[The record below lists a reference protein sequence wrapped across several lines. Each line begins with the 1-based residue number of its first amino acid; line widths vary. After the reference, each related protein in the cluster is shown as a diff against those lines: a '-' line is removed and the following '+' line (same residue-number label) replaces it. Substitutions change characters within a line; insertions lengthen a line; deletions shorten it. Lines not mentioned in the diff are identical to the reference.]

1 MIEYLVDGN
10 LIEMQE
16 PPRMNYGRYLTFKG
30 YNLFG
35 IGQQAVHNAGSSM
48 MTDTPTFKKKVVEF
62 IRQHIEFDTEE
73 FVDLIKLGKELFYE
87 QQKERLVRFERDK
100 DFRRECLRD
109 IFSEPFGFRDKIK
122 CSNFE
127 IAIMLYFLKEYNY
140 LLSTKVEHQF
150 TKDKMSE
157 FYADSETLLNA
168 VYEKLVNED
177 DVGYL
182 LDICYGR
189 YYFLELHF
197 KFRSDVDNKIR
208 NTPMSIIN
216 EFFEIGLMK
225 TGTNVLDYDEQEET
239 VFQKKIDESEGYL
252 IQADIDA
259 ANNRKPELN
268 ENSSSRYK
276 TNTRLAKTVIKNH
289 NYLCEID
296 GKHIS
301 FINGKGKQY
310 MEAHHLLPMSSQ
322 KNFLPVNIDREEN
335 IVCICPNCHRAI
347 HYGSIAEKEKRLS
360 KLYEIRENGL
370 RQSGINCSKQELLKL
385 YKVEMQ
391 NKL

>member
-1 MIEYLVDGN
+1 MIEYLVDNN
-10 LIEMQE
+10 LIEFQE
-16 PPRMNYGRYLTFKG
+16 PPRMNYGKYLTFKG

-35 IGQQAVHNAGSSM
+35 VGQQAVHNAGSSM
-48 MTDTPTFKKKVVEF
+48 MTDTPAFKKKVVEF
-62 IRQHIEFDTEE
+62 IHRYFEFDAEE
-73 FVDLIKLGKELFYE
+73 FVELIKKGKDHFYE
-87 QQKERLVRFERDK
+87 QQKTQMTRFEKNRT
-100 DFRRECLRD
+100 FRRECLQE
-109 IFSEPFGFRDKIK
+109 IFTETFVFKDKIK

-140 LLSTKVEHQF
+140 LLSTKPEHQF

-157 FYADSETLLNA
+157 FYPDSGELLNA
-168 VYEKLVNED
+168 VYEKLLNEE

-225 TGTNVLDYDEQEET
+225 IGANVLDYDEQEE
-239 VFQKKIDESEGYL
+239 VIFQKKIEESEGYST
-252 IQADIDA
+252 QADVDA
-259 ANNRKPELN
+259 ANNRVPELS

-289 NYLCEID
+289 NYTCEID
-296 GKHIS
+296 GSHIS
-301 FINGKGKQY
+301 FISSKGKRY
-310 MEAHHLLPMSSQ
+310 MEAHHLLPMLSQ
-322 KNFLPVNIDREEN
+322 KEYLPINIDREEN
-335 IVCICPNCHRAI
+335 IVCICPNCHKAI
-347 HYGSIAEKEKRLS
+347 HYGNNGEKRERLS
-360 KLYEIRENGL
+360 KLYSIRKNGFKK
-370 RQSGINCSKQELLKL
+370 SGITISECDLLKL
-385 YKVEMQ
+385 YKVDV
-391 NKL
+391 

>member
-10 LIEMQE
+10 LIEIQE
-16 PPRMNYGRYLTFKG
+16 PPRMNYGKFWTFKG

-35 IGQQAVHNAGSSM
+35 VGQQAVHNAGSSM

-62 IRQHIEFDTEE
+62 IHQHIEFDTEE
-73 FVDLIKLGKELFYE
+73 FVELIKLGKEHFYE
-87 QQKERLVRFERDK
+87 QQKERLIRFEKDK
-100 DFRRECLRD
+100 NFRRECLQD
-109 IFSEPFGFRDKIK
+109 IISESFDFKDKIK

-127 IAIMLYFLKEYNY
+127 IAIMLYFIKEYNY
-140 LLSTKVEHQF
+140 LLSTKAEHRF
-150 TKDKMSE
+150 TKDKMSQ
-157 FYADSETLLNA
+157 FYADSDTLLNA
-168 VYEKLVNED
+168 VFEKLVNEE

-225 TGTNVLDYDEQEET
+225 TGAKVLDYDEQEEI
-239 VFQKKIDESEGYL
+239 VFQKKIDESEGYST
-252 IQADIDA
+252 QADIDA

-268 ENSSSRYK
+268 ENSNSRYK
-276 TNTRLAKTVIKNH
+276 TNTRLAKTIIKRH

-296 GKHIS
+296 GSHIS
-301 FINGKGKQY
+301 FINRKGKQY

-322 KNFLPVNIDREEN
+322 KDFLPANIDREEN
-335 IVCICPNCHRAI
+335 IVSICPNCHRAI
-347 HYGSIAEKEKRLS
+347 HYGSIDEKRERLS
-360 KLYEIRENGL
+360 KLYDTREKGL
-370 RQSGINCSKQELLKL
+370 KQSGINVSKQELLKL
-385 YKVEMQ
+385 YKVDM
-391 NKL
+391 